1 MSRAGEDGDVAGA
14 SKKPRVAENDRNEN
28 EHVDWWFASV
38 VCSFEPM
45 GIGSTQQERSRS
57 DNRQCRHQCTS
68 IEPTVILPRQHQT
81 FEVTNEHEHAR
92 AFLDPIAFRVNVLP
106 GLGGVILV
114 IFRRG
119 LALKEE
125 RES

>member
-1 MSRAGEDGDVAGA
+1 
-14 SKKPRVAENDRNEN
+14 
-28 EHVDWWFASV
+28 
-38 VCSFEPM
+38 M

-81 FEVTNEHEHAR
+81 FEVTNEHEHVR

-125 RES
+125 REPFNGLMKEVSIIGAQWVGCTVPGYLTGTMKRIQSLV